1 MRNTVTPLALELAD
15 GPPAERL
22 ILNGRSSFRSAN
34 FRMRFECQPG
44 CTACCEQQGFVY
56 LTAHDA
62 IRIAGF
68 LEMAPDEFERRY
80 IYRTRNLRRLKVPR
94 HSQCYFLRDGRCSI
108 HAVKHVQ
115 CRAFPYWPELVDDRK
130 EWYKMAAYCPG
141 IGKGDL
147 IQIEIAQE
155 QAQEMRDAYPSMYP

>member
-1 MRNTVTPLALELAD
+1 
-15 GPPAERL
+15 
-22 ILNGRSSFRSAN
+22 
-34 FRMRFECQPG
+34 
-44 CTACCEQQGFVY
+44 
-56 LTAHDA
+56 
-62 IRIAGF
+62 
-68 LEMAPDEFERRY
+68 
-80 IYRTRNLRRLKVPR
+80 
-94 HSQCYFLRDGRCSI
+94 
-108 HAVKHVQ
+108 VKPVQ